1 MNISVLAA
9 NLSDCRIE
17 SSRKNR
23 FGSENRI
30 ESKLFCL
37 NWNALPCA
45 GIEAGEFLSRH
56 LQNIGSRDEGKQSA
70 NISLL
75 DETDHRGPGSSLLL
89 ARGLREKLWETGGKE
104 VVQHIINLFI
114 FVYWYNG

>member
-1 MNISVLAA
+1 VYKRQIYQIAESNRVEKIDSVA
-9 NLSDCRIE
+9 RIE
-17 SSRKNR
+17 SNR
-23 FGSENRI
+23 NF
-30 ESKLFCL
+30 FCL

-45 GIEAGEFLSRH
+45 GIEPGEFLSRH
-56 LQNIGSRDEGKQSA
+56 LQKNIDSRDEGKQSA